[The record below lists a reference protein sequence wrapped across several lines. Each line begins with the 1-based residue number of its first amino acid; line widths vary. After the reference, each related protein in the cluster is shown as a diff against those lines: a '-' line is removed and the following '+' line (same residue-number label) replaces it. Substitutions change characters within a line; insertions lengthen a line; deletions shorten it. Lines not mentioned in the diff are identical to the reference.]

1 MYPGVSIITVPP
13 EVQIQE
19 ETGFPTGNSL
29 HGCGSLC
36 SEPVVMSDGGLR
48 SMGQVVRKED
58 DQQNGALRM
67 EDPKSVL
74 VTRCPAEARV
84 PLMEL
89 SLLTCWLLR
98 NPPGEPAGQPHLN
111 PLKMML
117 PPPPLTSQQS
127 PFHQAWESPGTLSC
141 RTKSSQGVTAR
152 VCPQPLPQAHALC
165 VVWRVL
171 GSSGS
176 PESPHCPGLLVGGSE
191 SQGPARVWGRDSDP
205 TSRGRGCED
214 ALHRALCTGWRVD
227 TVAVI

>member
-1 MYPGVSIITVPP
+1 
-13 EVQIQE
+13 
-19 ETGFPTGNSL
+19 
-29 HGCGSLC
+29 
-36 SEPVVMSDGGLR
+36 
-48 SMGQVVRKED
+48 
-58 DQQNGALRM
+58 M

-141 RTKSSQGVTAR
+141 RTKSSQGVTAQ

-205 TSRGRGCED
+205 TSWGRGCED
-214 ALHRALCTGWRVD
+214 ALHRALCTGWRMGHCCNHLRPPRTEAACVHL
-227 TVAVI
+227 TGRATWSLHRQHQAQVWSHFNQARKQMHLPN